1 MIRLILILLFSSAAL
16 SQNVTLDT
24 NTILIGEQI
33 NFKISCKQI
42 SAEIWPTYNK
52 NIVDGIEIIKTSKID
67 TNEGVISQEF
77 VITCWD
83 TGIYS
88 IPPISFSSNNITD
101 EKNITVKSIILDKS
115 AQLKD
120 IKTPIKEPIGWQ
132 DIWPWFLGI
141 LIIILIIYL
150 LKKYLFTKKEIKKNI
165 PPLIEIPAHIS
176 AMKQLNKLEKDR
188 VWENGDAKDYYSQLS
203 YILRS
208 YLENRFKFIALELTT
223 EEILNN
229 LKSKVKNAD
238 LNNIKTLLNRSDLVK
253 FAKNQP
259 IKSENIESVSDA
271 KLFVEKTK
279 EKVTDE

>member
-1 MIRLILILLFSSAAL
+1 MIRLILILIASSAAF
-16 SQNVTLDT
+16 SQNATLDT

-42 SAEIWPTYNK
+42 SAEIWPAYNK

-83 TGIYS
+83 TGIYF

-101 EKNITVKSIILDKS
+101 EKNITVRSIILDKS

-120 IKTPIKEPIGWQ
+120 IKIPLEEPIGWQ
-132 DIWPWFLGI
+132 DIWPWLLGI
-141 LIIILIIYL
+141 LIIIFIIYL
-150 LKKYLFTKKEIKKNI
+150 MKKYVFIKKEIKKNI
-165 PPLIEIPAHIS
+165 LPLKVIPAHIS

-188 VWENGDAKDYYSQLS
+188 IWENGDTKDYYSQLS

-229 LKSKVKNAD
+229 LKSKVKNKD
-238 LNNIKTLLNRSDLVK
+238 LNNIKTLLTRADLVK
-253 FAKNQP
+253 FAKSQP
-259 IKSENIESVSDA
+259 IKSENIESVSEA